1 MTVHAIAMQQ
11 HRFDSMSGSNTPER
25 LAKRARYAHHQSD
38 TQQHSHD
45 HIVEL
50 PTSINVMVPE
60 SSLAYDSHHLPTPWT
75 PEAVRIDPS
84 WPSMPA
90 LTPGPGARFPELVY
104 GPRSVAAS
112 DTSLSTSLGGA
123 EELTSWIP
131 VSAVA
136 AQPHSQSQLLQNYNN
151 HPLQLDTS
159 AASATSPESL
169 PHPVPDLKRRKSD
182 SDPSLMNPFTDCENT
197 FGVQPRP
204 LYLRPQTGLVNSYVK
219 FHWIGGLSMNFP
231 DTGSSDLG
239 RKRIRESAEASE
251 SRVRGAVPVLI
262 RRSRAAV
269 SGRMIMGPAL
279 PNHLAVTSSTTPSI
293 HSHGSTLLVSAA
305 SPNSAAYTPQLLPQQ
320 FGLHARMD
328 KIDRKLWD
336 FCTHADMEVLDV
348 NNWCPGRSILQAT
361 NFWHKDFAKMHSV
374 PAVLAAIQCL
384 AGVYIY
390 DYFPLEAI
398 RQRVNDNFA
407 AAMKRLTELLASPEF
422 EHGDEVITLSVLL
435 SMQDIILTER
445 RVKKPDPPRWL
456 LGFQHGEHFLQKTD
470 QGSRFWK
477 MDNVQLGSLRN
488 SHCVVIG
495 RHIILTQ
502 SLTALP
508 SPAEFDPQ
516 YESARFD
523 WLLYGSKAETYEIHG
538 GCGFSKRL
546 LHLVGQI
553 TYCAARLQQQE
564 DSIVVPVT
572 AKFLYKELREMRQW
586 SPEIGT
592 WEDAFD
598 GRSPL
603 ELVRSMPPGF
613 IIRHSAQM
621 TAITAEAWR
630 IAAMLYL
637 QCRLLRLPRHD
648 PAVVA
653 NLDDLAQCIRVMPT
667 SGSIFTAQAPLFP
680 VFLLGLLAT
689 VPKHKKVSVA
699 WFDQVVQAPVRSSV
713 PPLYGSLKK
722 IWTWLDSEFPI
733 STTGLS
739 KEKAN
744 PADHPGQRPPWWEHL
759 ITRIREKED
768 EETLCL
774 T

>member
-239 RKRIRESAEASE
+239 RKRIRESAEASG